1 MSKRETRLFIDESIV
16 DSRGYPK
23 ASLTTNVVV
32 EIRFEEMLLKELKKL
47 ELRKLEI
54 ESLKREVELR
64 IFEVT
69 KVIEGLVE

>member
-1 MSKRETRLFIDESIV
+1 
-16 DSRGYPK
+16 
-23 ASLTTNVVV
+23 
-32 EIRFEEMLLKELKKL
+32 LKKL